1 MSSENLR
8 RSAGAC
14 HAWTRL
20 VLRRGAVLAGVG
32 LAVITGVSSETAL
45 AETSVG
51 KGIGVVAVEGGK
63 VSGVDTDA
71 AGVEVFKGIPFAAP
85 TGGENRFKPPQPVVK
100 WEGVKKADSWGDMAL
115 QDPNTNPTGQFWGD
129 EFYYDPAFLPKA
141 SENDL
146 NLNVWTPAKKPGQKL
161 PVYVWIHGGGNHH
174 GYASEME
181 FYASKLAAKGIVVVA
196 IQYRVG
202 ALGFLSLPELSAE
215 SQHKVSGNYAILDQI
230 AALKWVRENIAGFG
244 GDPKTVT
251 IGGQSAGAR
260 NSTMLLRSPLA
271 KGLFKRAVIESG
283 FTGLLPSPMTPLADR
298 EKQNAQA
305 IEQVFGKPM
314 SLADLR
320 AIPTDDFL
328 SKKGADGKTQLYEA
342 LHKAINIPAQHAIDG
357 YVFPQSSIDLLR
369 PHALDGI
376 DIMMG
381 GASDEYTS
389 LMGGPDKTLSDAD
402 FAAAM
407 KAMGYDDAWKQVYR
421 PSSPLEAYRMSL
433 RAKSDYNLQAYI
445 LSAEIAKKRNS
456 DFNIY
461 TYYFN
466 NAPPGRNSEF
476 YGSFHSSDLWY
487 FFDSLRDKPGQRF
500 WTSADYRMADTMSSY
515 LANFVKTGNPNGKG
529 LTKWPQPTVGDGG
542 AFMRFHDGDATVAT
556 DTPYP
561 ERDTLNRDTILKA
574 NKLEDPAAKK

>member
-1 MSSENLR
+1 MFIFMSKGV
-8 RSAGAC
+8 A
-14 HAWTRL
+14 RL
-20 VLRRGAVLAGVG
+20 LGTV
-32 LAVITGVSSETAL
+32 AL
-45 AETSVG
+45 AATLASLGATAGFAAG
-51 KGIGVVAVEGGK
+51 KIGVVSVEGGK
-63 VSGVDTDA
+63 VSGVETDVS
-71 AGVEVFKGIPFAAP
+71 GVEVFKGIPFAGP

-100 WEGVKKADSWGDMAL
+100 WDGVKKADTWGDQAL
-115 QDPNTNPTGQFWGD
+115 QDINGNPTGQFWGD
-129 EFYYDPAFLPKA
+129 EFYFDPAFLPKA
-141 SENDL
+141 SENGL
-146 NLNVWTPAKKPGQKL
+146 NLNVWTPARRKGEKL

-196 IQYRVG
+196 IQYRTG
-202 ALGFLSLPELSAE
+202 APGFLTLPELSAE
-215 SQHKVSGNYAILDQI
+215 SPNKVSGNYAILDQI
-230 AALKWVRENIAGFG
+230 KALKWVRDNISGFG

-271 KGLFKRAVIESG
+271 KGLFHRAVIESG
-283 FTGLLPSPMTPLADR
+283 FTGLLPSAMKPLKESEQA
-298 EKQNAQA
+298 NAKA
-305 IEQVFGKPM
+305 IEQVFGKSM

-320 AIPTDDFL
+320 AIPTDDFIG
-328 SKKGADGKTQLYEA
+328 KTAADGKTQLYEA
-342 LHKAINIPAQHAIDG
+342 LHKATNIPAQHAIDG
-357 YVFPQSSIDLLR
+357 YVFTDKSIDLLR

-407 KAMGYDDAWKQVYR
+407 KTLGYDDAWKQVYR
-421 PSSPLEAYRMSL
+421 PSNPLEAYRMSL

-445 LSAEIAKKRNS
+445 LSAETAKKRNK

-461 TYYFN
+461 AYYFN

-487 FFDSLRDKPGQRF
+487 FFDSLRNTEGQRF
-500 WTSADYRMADTMSSY
+500 WTGADFRMADTMSSY

-529 LTKWPQPTVGDGG
+529 LTKWPQASPAHDGS
-542 AFMRFHDGDATVAT
+542 FMRFHDGYATVAQG
-556 DTPYP
+556 TPYP
-561 ERDTLNRDTILKA
+561 ERDKLNRDTILRV
-574 NKLEDPAAKK
+574 NKLKDPAAGK

>member
-1 MSSENLR
+1 MAS
-8 RSAGAC
+8 
-14 HAWTRL
+14 L
-20 VLRRGAVLAGVG
+20 VAMLVAIGSTVAIA
-32 LAVITGVSSETAL
+32 ASD
-45 AETSVG
+45 
-51 KGIGVVAVEGGK
+51 IGVVSVEGGK
-63 VSGVDTDA
+63 VSGVETDVS
-71 AGVEVFKGIPFAAP
+71 GVEVFKGIPFAGP
-85 TGGENRFKPPQPVVK
+85 TGGENRFKPPQPVVR
-100 WEGVKKADSWGDMAL
+100 WDGVKKADTWGDQAL
-115 QDPNTNPTGQFWGD
+115 QDVHGNPTGQFWGD
-129 EFYYDPAFLPKA
+129 EFYFDPAFLPKA
-141 SENDL
+141 SENGL
-146 NLNVWTPAKKPGQKL
+146 NLNVWTPARRKGEKL

-196 IQYRVG
+196 IQYRTG
-202 ALGFLSLPELSAE
+202 APGFLTLPELSAE
-215 SQHKVSGNYAILDQI
+215 SPNKVSGNYAILDQI
-230 AALKWVRENIAGFG
+230 KALKWVRDNIGGFG
-244 GDPKTVT
+244 GDPKNVT

-271 KGLFKRAVIESG
+271 KGLFHRAVIESG
-283 FTGLLPSPMTPLADR
+283 FTGFLPSAMKPLKDSEQA
-298 EKQNAQA
+298 NAKA

-320 AIPTDDFL
+320 AIPTDDFIG
-328 SKKGADGKTQLYEA
+328 KTAADGKTQLYEA
-342 LHKAINIPAQHAIDG
+342 LHKATNIPAQHAIDG
-357 YVFPQSSIDLLR
+357 YVFTDKSIDLLR
-369 PHALDGI
+369 PHALNGI

-407 KAMGYDDAWKQVYR
+407 KPLGYDDAWKQVYR

-445 LSAEIAKKRNS
+445 LSAETAKKRNK

-461 TYYFN
+461 AYYFN

-487 FFDSLRDKPGQRF
+487 FFNSLRNTEGQRF
-500 WTSADYRMADTMSSY
+500 WTGADFRMAETMSSY

-529 LTKWPQPTVGDGG
+529 LTKWPQSSTASYGS
-542 AFMRFHDGDATVAT
+542 FMRFHDGYATVAKG
-556 DTPYP
+556 TPYP
-561 ERDTLNRDTILKA
+561 ERDKLNRDTVIRV
-574 NKLEDPAAKK
+574 NKLEDPLHRKP